1 VAITQ
6 HILGISADYHGLK
19 VYPVIPDDFGVYR
32 VKRVF
37 RGVVYDIEIDNRLAN
52 KPDKLTLCVEGEP
65 VQGNIIKWNPS
76 DMGRT
81 IRVSVRF

>member
-1 VAITQ
+1 
-6 HILGISADYHGLK
+6 
-19 VYPVIPDDFGVYR
+19 VIPDDFGVYR

-52 KPDKLTLCVEGEP
+52 KPDKLTLCVEGVP
-65 VQGNIIKWNPS
+65 VQGNTIMWNPS